1 MGAGCGGKYHV
12 DGVYII
18 HSVHGERTTK
28 RRVLAKLLA
37 CAGMGR
43 AAKRQSFFRARVA
56 RCAGLGAG
64 CGGKYHVDGVYIILS
79 VHGGRTTK
87 RRVDAVYLIL
97 LRLPGRG
104 PRRQA
109 PCRRR
114 LQNPQRPQGVASL
127 TFSCGHAAKRG
138 VAKAPSAQASR
149 RTERVSRCACA
160 GVTCA
165 HASPLRLKQGNQQR
179 EKRDRQRS
187 LCSACAPASWGKS
200 PVTRMQKLS
209 TAPRLLVLGVHP
221 PPAGAGPHITRMQ
234 KLSAAQKAARRVPP
248 PIRGRPRYYPYA
260 KVISSAQSDLRSQMV
275 QALG

>member
-1 MGAGCGGKYHV
+1 MRWPGCGL
-12 DGVYII
+12 
-18 HSVHGERTTK
+18 
-28 RRVLAKLLA
+28 RRQVPCRRRLHNPQRPQ
-37 CAGMGR
+37 G
-43 AAKRQSFFRARVA
+43 
-56 RCAGLGAG
+56 
-64 CGGKYHVDGVYIILS
+64 
-79 VHGGRTTK
+79 

-97 LRLPGRG
+97 LRLLGRG
-104 PRRQA
+104 PRRRA

-149 RTERVSRCACA
+149 RTERVRRCACA

-179 EKRDRQRS
+179 EKRDRQR
-187 LCSACAPASWGKS
+187 LARAPASWGKS
-200 PVTRMQKLS
+200 PVLPVRKSYQQRKKGS
-209 TAPRLLVLGVHP
+209 TRLLVLGVHP

-260 KVISSAQSDLRSQMV
+260 KVISSAQSDPRSQMV

>member
-1 MGAGCGGKYHV
+1 MP
-12 DGVYII
+12 
-18 HSVHGERTTK
+18 SL
-28 RRVLAKLLA
+28 RRPQ
-37 CAGMGR
+37 GPR
-43 AAKRQSFFRARVA
+43 ERVA

-149 RTERVSRCACA
+149 RIERVRRCACA

-179 EKRDRQRS
+179 EKLDRQRS
-187 LCSACAPASWGKS
+187 LCSACAPASWGKFS
-200 PVTRMQKLS
+200 VLPVCKSYQHEEGTHK
-209 TAPRLLVLGVHP
+209 APCAWRTP
-221 PPAGAGPHITRMQ
+221 PP
-234 KLSAAQKAARRVPP
+234 SW
-248 PIRGRPRYYPYA
+248 GRSPYYPYA
-260 KVISSAQSDLRSQMV
+260 KVISGAKSGPPCTPPHPG
-275 QALG
+275 QAPLLPVCKSYQQCTKRPP

>member
-1 MGAGCGGKYHV
+1 MRWPGCG
-12 DGVYII
+12 
-18 HSVHGERTTK
+18 
-28 RRVLAKLLA
+28 L
-37 CAGMGR
+37 C
-43 AAKRQSFFRARVA
+43 
-56 RCAGLGAG
+56 
-64 CGGKYHVDGVYIILS
+64 IILS
-79 VHGGRTTK
+79 VHK
-87 RRVDAVYLIL
+87 DAVYLIL
-97 LRLPGRG
+97 LRLLGRG

-149 RTERVSRCACA
+149 RTERVRRCACA

-179 EKRDRQRS
+179 KKRDRQR
-187 LCSACAPASWGKS
+187 SACAPASWGKS
-200 PVTRMQKLS
+200 GS
-209 TAPRLLVLGVHP
+209 TRLLVLGVHP

-248 PIRGRPRYYPYA
+248 PIRGRPRYYACA
-260 KVISSAQSDLRSQMV
+260 KVISSAQSDPRSQMV

>member
-1 MGAGCGGKYHV
+1 M
-12 DGVYII
+12 
-18 HSVHGERTTK
+18 RW
-28 RRVLAKLLA
+28 
-37 CAGMGR
+37 
-43 AAKRQSFFRARVA
+43 
-56 RCAGLGAG
+56 
-64 CGGKYHVDGVYIILS
+64 
-79 VHGGRTTK
+79 
-87 RRVDAVYLIL
+87 
-97 LRLPGRG
+97 PGRG
-104 PRRQA
+104 LRRQV

-114 LQNPQRPQGVASL
+114 LHNPQRPRRADDQAPRRRRLPDCCVCLGVGRAGKRHVDAQRPEGVASL
-127 TFSCGHAAKRG
+127 TLSCGHAAKRG
-138 VAKAPSAQASR
+138 VAKAPSAQAS

-187 LCSACAPASWGKS
+187 LCLACAPASWGKS
-200 PVTRMQKLS
+200 PVTRIQSYQQRKKGS
-209 TAPRLLVLGVHP
+209 TRLLVLGVHP
-221 PPAGAGPHITRMQ
+221 PPAGAGPHITRVQ